1 VDFIDTQIIMRFI
14 VTLDA
19 AGVLHNYVCVCE
31 YSKVIGDSSSSDTV
45 RLFSDYFSG
54 NLLRVSLQNRLK

>member
-1 VDFIDTQIIMRFI
+1 MRFI